1 MKTKRYSE
9 TNNIKISQQTN
20 NPNNKQSKKMVNMKP
35 GNALICF
42 FQVLEDFNCNDV
54 KFNSGS
60 KYLAW
65 WKRLETDTTHT
76 GNTQFE
82 TALRNAIL
90 HPNNNYLNAAFH
102 RHYGSSYDE
111 EYETSSYNFWSSTT
125 KFIERI

>member
-20 NPNNKQSKKMVNMKP
+20 NPNNKQSKKMVKMRP

-65 WKRLETDTTHT
+65 
-76 GNTQFE
+76 
-82 TALRNAIL
+82 
-90 HPNNNYLNAAFH
+90 
-102 RHYGSSYDE
+102 
-111 EYETSSYNFWSSTT
+111 
-125 KFIERI
+125 